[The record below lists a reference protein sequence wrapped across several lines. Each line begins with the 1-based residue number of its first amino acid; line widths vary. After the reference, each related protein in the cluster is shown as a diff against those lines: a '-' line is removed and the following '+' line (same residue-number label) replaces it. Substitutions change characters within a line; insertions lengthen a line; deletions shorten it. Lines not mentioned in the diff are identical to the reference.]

1 MAFNVGDTVLYKMDG
16 ENKNLRGKEG
26 TITKIV
32 DGKKT
37 VKFKGVAKEVLV
49 KAVNMV
55 VVDLKK
61 EVGAGAPGPVA
72 AAVAADGM
80 FKKGEKIIYF
90 FEAGAGRFGDVKYNG
105 FKGEITADQFEP
117 DYVEAKIPE
126 INPGAIEWYAYNIRR
141 DVVAPG
147 ARVAP
152 APLPEAAPVLEVAAA
167 APAPAIAAPVVEN
180 LYAQAQALWPW
191 QVGDVLKVLRTAE
204 YGEGGWNVA
213 WNQAAMNRMVGE
225 QYAIEDIDNK
235 NGFKLGGYWFPYFV
249 LQFVREAEKLEVFNY
264 KGVKFTIS
272 ADRVL
277 VGQYRFENADE
288 LVEKLAL
295 AHAKVKGIAA

>member
-1 MAFNVGDTVLYKMDG
+1 MFKVGDTVLYKMDG
-16 ENKNLRGKEG
+16 ANKNLRGKEG

-61 EVGAGAPGPVA
+61 EVGGGAPAPV
-72 AAVAADGM
+72 AVAADGL

-105 FKGEITADQFEP
+105 YKGEITADQ
-117 DYVEAKIPE
+117 VEADYIEARIPE

-141 DVVAPG
+141 DAVLPG

-152 APLPEAAPVLEVAAA
+152 APLPAPAPVPAVA
-167 APAPAIAAPVVEN
+167 APAPLDEAAPAPVDA
-180 LYAQAQALWPW
+180 YGQAQALWPW
-191 QVGDVLKVLRTAE
+191 QVGDVLKILRTAE
-204 YGEGGWNVA
+204 YREGGWNMK
-213 WNQAAMNRMVGE
+213 WNQGRMNPMVGGE
-225 QYAIEDIDNK
+225 YAVEEINNIK
-235 NGFKLGGYWFPYFV
+235 GFKLGGYWFPYFV
-249 LQFVREAEKLEVFNY
+249 LQFVREAAKQEVFNY
-264 KGVKFTIS
+264 QGVKFTINT
-272 ADRVL
+272 DRVL
-277 VGQYRFENADE
+277 VGQYRFDNADE

>member
-61 EVGAGAPGPVA
+61 EVGGGAPGPVA
-72 AAVAADGM
+72 AAAAADGL

-105 FKGEITADQFEP
+105 FKGEITADQVEA

-152 APLPEAAPVLEVAAA
+152 APLPEAAPVLEVAAPA
-167 APAPAIAAPVVEN
+167 PDAPAPGGA
-180 LYAQAQALWPW
+180 YGRAQALWPW
-191 QVGDVLKVLRTAE
+191 QVGDVLKILRTSKH
-204 YGEGGWNVA
+204 GEGGWNVA
-213 WNQAAMNRMVGE
+213 WNGPAMNPMVGGE
-225 QYAIEDIDNK
+225 YSIEDISPV

-249 LQFVREAEKLEVFNY
+249 LQFVREADKQEVFNY
-264 KGVKFTIS
+264 KGVKFTVN

-277 VGQYRFENADE
+277 VGQYRFDNADE